1 MAVMLLF
8 FYHEVKQL
16 APAGRHFV
24 GLSAKPTQ
32 ICGFAPRIPYLVD
45 MLCQDIVC
53 QVLWGHHRTGDELNM
68 PRHALDCHYPARSVL
83 NVPGGG
89 VCGHPGGMA
98 TYADD
103 ASIESVP
110 MRHFCTDLLVHN
122 VFSWLSRS
130 LR

>member
-1 MAVMLLF
+1 
-8 FYHEVKQL
+8 
-16 APAGRHFV
+16 
-24 GLSAKPTQ
+24 
-32 ICGFAPRIPYLVD
+32 
-45 MLCQDIVC
+45 
-53 QVLWGHHRTGDELNM
+53 
-68 PRHALDCHYPARSVL
+68 
-83 NVPGGG
+83 
-89 VCGHPGGMA
+89 MA